1 MHKQSKIGV
10 FLDSLFVSQRLG
22 PQVVFQTVL
31 PATPPDWAEPEKPW
45 PAPIRSLLK
54 AAGFKNLYRHQ
65 ARAIDFVRNNRHVI
79 VATPTASGKTLVYDL
94 PVLEHFLIDPDFSAL
109 YIFPLKALA
118 QDQLQTFEALAAHLE
133 PTRPTA
139 AVYDGDTS
147 AYRRK
152 CIRKAPPN
160 VVITNPEMVHLS
172 FLAHHRK
179 WAPFLERLQLVVVDE
194 VHTYRGVMGSHV
206 AQVFRRFHRIC
217 RHYRASPTFV
227 FSSATVANPAQLTR
241 QLTGLEVITIDKNSA
256 PRGRRHLVFLN
267 PMLGPARAAIVLLKA
282 ALEKGLRTIVYTQ
295 SRKRT
300 ELIALWAGNESGA
313 FAERI
318 SAYRAGLLPEERR
331 DIEARLASGD
341 LLAVITTSA
350 LELGIDIG
358 DLDLCLLVGYPG
370 SIISTWQRGGRVG
383 RSGQDSALILIAA
396 EDALDQYFMRNPRDF
411 IDREPESAVVNPFN
425 LKIMT
430 QHLVCAAAELTLKTD
445 ESILEAENACEALT
459 RLEKEGQLLK
469 SADGKEFYARRKA
482 PHRDVNL
489 RGAGNR
495 FQIINRQTDKLIG
508 EIDDYRAF
516 RETHPGAVYLHKG
529 DSFVVD
535 RLDLSRRTVSVS
547 KARVDYYTR
556 IRSHKLTEIIKVKDK
571 QIIWSTD
578 IYIGKLKVTY
588 QVTEY
593 ERRRIRSK
601 TLIDRI
607 TLDLP
612 PQIFETEGLWYQIPA
627 TILRQCKSRD
637 FDLMGALHAI
647 EHAAI
652 GIFPLLVMADH
663 NDIGGM
669 STDFH
674 PQMGSA
680 VIFIYDGIPGGAGL
694 TRLAF
699 TNARRLFEYTRK
711 VIRDCPCKSGCPS
724 CIQSP
729 QCGSGNRPMDKKG
742 ALIILDRL
750 EDGIIEVNAGAS
762 VENSESTT
770 TRKAGGLDFTA
781 IGGKRQGREVP
792 QSLRVEPGAS
802 HPVRKTQIS
811 AAPAEFQ
818 KKQSKNPLSANFGAS
833 ENLHFGVLDL
843 ETQRSAAEV
852 GGWNRADRM
861 GISCGVLYDSKRDKF
876 MAYLED
882 QIVRLIEDLQKI
894 DLIVG
899 FNIKR
904 FDYLVLKGYSNFDFS
919 TLNTLDILEDLH
931 SRLGFRLSLAH
942 LAQETLGTT
951 KQADGLQALKWWQ
964 AGRIRDI
971 VDYCKMDVKLTRDLF
986 LFGRQNGYLIFSN
999 RGQKKMRVPVDWHPD
1014 RLLSKRES

>member
-1 MHKQSKIGV
+1 
-10 FLDSLFVSQRLG
+10 
-22 PQVVFQTVL
+22 
-31 PATPPDWAEPEKPW
+31 
-45 PAPIRSLLK
+45 
-54 AAGFKNLYRHQ
+54 
-65 ARAIDFVRNNRHVI
+65 
-79 VATPTASGKTLVYDL
+79 
-94 PVLEHFLIDPDFSAL
+94 
-109 YIFPLKALA
+109 
-118 QDQLQTFEALAAHLE
+118 
-133 PTRPTA
+133 
-139 AVYDGDTS
+139 
-147 AYRRK
+147 
-152 CIRKAPPN
+152 
-160 VVITNPEMVHLS
+160 
-172 FLAHHRK
+172 
-179 WAPFLERLQLVVVDE
+179 
-194 VHTYRGVMGSHV
+194 
-206 AQVFRRFHRIC
+206 
-217 RHYRASPTFV
+217 V

-295 SRKRT
+295 SRKLT

-370 SIISTWQRGGRVG
+370 SVISTWQRGGRVG
-383 RSGQDSALILIAA
+383 RGGQDSALILIAG

-425 LKIMT
+425 LQIMT
-430 QHLVCAAAELTLKTD
+430 QHLVCAAAELTLRTD
-445 ESILEAENACEALT
+445 ESILEAENASEALY
-459 RLEKEGQLLK
+459 RLEKEGRLLK
-469 SADGKEFYARRKA
+469 SADGKEIFARRKA
-482 PHRDVNL
+482 PHRDVDL

-495 FQIINRQTDKLIG
+495 FQIITGQGDMLIG

-535 RLDLSRRTVSVS
+535 RLDLSTRTVSVS
-547 KARVDYYTR
+547 KAHVDYYTR
-556 IRSHKLTEIIKVKDK
+556 IRSHKLTEIIKIKNKKLV
-571 QIIWSTD
+571 WGTD
-578 IYIGKLKVTY
+578 VYIGKLKVTD
-588 QVTEY
+588 QVMEY

-601 TLIDRI
+601 TIIDRI
-607 TLDLP
+607 TLNLP

-627 TILRQCKSRD
+627 TILRQCESRD

-663 NDIGGM
+663 NDVGGM

-694 TRLAF
+694 TRMAF
-699 TNARRLFEYTRK
+699 INARRLFEYTRK

-742 ALIILDRL
+742 ALFILDRL
-750 EDGIIEVNAGAS
+750 EDSIVEVNADAS
-762 VENSESTT
+762 DEN
-770 TRKAGGLDFTA
+770 
-781 IGGKRQGREVP
+781 GK
-792 QSLRVEPGAS
+792 L
-802 HPVRKTQIS
+802 S
-811 AAPAEFQ
+811 AAPAEFK
-818 KKQSKNPLSANFGAS
+818 KKQSKNPVAANFGVSAD
-833 ENLHFGVLDL
+833 LHFGVLDL
-843 ETQRSAAEV
+843 ETQRSAAQV

-861 GISCGVLYDSKRDKF
+861 GISCGVLYDSNKDTFR
-876 MAYLED
+876 AYLED
-882 QIVRLIEDLQKI
+882 QIAGLIEDLQKI

-919 TLNTLDILEDLH
+919 RLNTLDILEDIH

-942 LAQETLGTT
+942 LAQETH
-951 KQADGLQALKWWQ
+951 
-964 AGRIRDI
+964 
-971 VDYCKMDVKLTRDLF
+971 CKMDVKFTRDLF
-986 LFGRQNGYLIFSN
+986 LFGRQNGYLLFSN
-999 RGQKKMRVPVDWHPD
+999 RGQKRMRVPVDWHTD
-1014 RLLSKRES
+1014 RLLSKRG

>member
-1 MHKQSKIGV
+1 MHKQSKIAD
-10 FLDSLFVSQRLG
+10 FLDSLFDSERLG

-31 PATPPDWAEPEKPW
+31 PANPPDWAEPQKPW
-45 PAPIRSLLK
+45 PASIRSLLK
-54 AAGFKNLYRHQ
+54 SAGFKNLYRHQ

-94 PVLEHFLIDPDFSAL
+94 PVLEHFLINPDFSAL

-118 QDQLQTFEALAAHLE
+118 QDQLQTFEALAAHLQ
-133 PTRPTA
+133 PSRPTA
-139 AVYDGDTS
+139 AIYDGDTT

-152 CIRKAPPN
+152 RIREAPPN
-160 VVITNPEMVHLS
+160 VVITNPEMLHLS

-179 WAPFLERLQLVVVDE
+179 WAPFLARLHMVVVDE

-206 AQVFRRFHRIC
+206 AQLFRRFHRIC
-217 RHYRASPTFV
+217 RHYGASPTFV

-241 QLTGLEVITIDKNSA
+241 QLTGLEVITIDKSSA

-267 PMLGPARAAIVLLKA
+267 PMLGPARDAIVLLKA
-282 ALEKGLRTIVYTQ
+282 AMEKGLRTIVYTQ
-295 SRKRT
+295 SRKMT
-300 ELIALWAGNESGA
+300 ELIALWARNESGA

-370 SIISTWQRGGRVG
+370 SVISTWQRGGRVG
-383 RSGQDSALILIAA
+383 RSGQDSALILIAG
-396 EDALDQYFMRNPRDF
+396 EDALDQYFMRNPVDF

-425 LKIMT
+425 QQIMT
-430 QHLVCAAAELTLKTD
+430 QHLVCAAAELTLKSN
-445 ESILEAENACEALT
+445 ESILAAENVSEVLA

-469 SADGKEFYARRKA
+469 SADGKDICARRKA
-482 PHRDVNL
+482 PHRDVDL

-535 RLDLSRRTVSVS
+535 YLDLNKRKVFAS
-547 KARVDYYTR
+547 KARVNYYTR
-556 IRSHKLTEIIKVKDK
+556 VRAHKLTEIIKVNNKK
-571 QIIWSTD
+571 FIWGTNV
-578 IYIGKLKVTY
+578 YIGKLKVTDK
-588 QVTEY
+588 VTEY
-593 ERRRIRSK
+593 ERWRIRTK
-601 TLIDRI
+601 TIIDRI
-607 TLDLP
+607 SLDLP

-627 TILRQCKSRD
+627 SIQRLCKTKH
-637 FDLMGALHAI
+637 FDLMGALHAL

-652 GIFPLLVMADH
+652 GIFPLLVMSDH
-663 NDIGGM
+663 NDVGGM

-674 PQMGSA
+674 PQVGAA

-694 TRLAF
+694 TQLAF
-699 TNARRLFEYTRK
+699 ANARRLFEYTRK

-729 QCGSGNRPMDKKG
+729 QCGSGNRPMDKRG
-742 ALIILDRL
+742 ALFILDRL
-750 EDGIIEVNAGAS
+750 EAHAGSNDNIEKAGDAS
-762 VENSESTT
+762 DETRESTT
-770 TRKAGGLDFTA
+770 TPKAGGLDFTA
-781 IGGKRQGREVP
+781 
-792 QSLRVEPGAS
+792 VE
-802 HPVRKTQIS
+802 S
-811 AAPAEFQ
+811 AED
-818 KKQSKNPLSANFGAS
+818 LY
-833 ENLHFGVLDL
+833 FGVLDL

-861 GISCGVLYDSKRDKF
+861 GISCGVLYDSKKDAF
-876 MAYLED
+876 TAYLEN
-882 QIVRLIEDLQKI
+882 QIARLIEDLQKV

-904 FDYLVLKGYSNFDFS
+904 FDYQVLKGYSDFDFS
-919 TLNTLDILEDLH
+919 TLNTLDILEDIYSH
-931 SRLGFRLSLAH
+931 LGFRLSLAH
-942 LAQETLGTT
+942 LAQETLGAN
-951 KQADGLQALKWWQ
+951 KQTDGLQALKWWQ
-964 AGRIRDI
+964 EGRIGDI

-999 RGQKKMRVPVDWHPD
+999 RSRKRMRIPVDWQTD
-1014 RLLSKRES
+1014 RLLS

>member
-1 MHKQSKIGV
+1 MHKQSKIGN
-10 FLDSLFVSQRLG
+10 FLDSLFVSQHLG
-22 PQVVFQTVL
+22 SQVVFQTVL
-31 PATPPDWAEPEKPW
+31 PATPPDWAEPEKPM

-54 AAGFKNLYRHQ
+54 ATGFKNLYKHQ
-65 ARAIDFVRNNRHVI
+65 ARAIDFIRNNRHVI

-94 PVLEHFLIDPDFSAL
+94 AVLEHFLTDPDFSAL

-133 PTRPTA
+133 PSRPTA
-139 AVYDGDTS
+139 AIYDGDTS

-152 CIRKAPPN
+152 CIREAPPN

-179 WAPFLERLQLVVVDE
+179 WAPFFARLHLVVVDE
-194 VHTYRGVMGSHV
+194 VHTYRGLMGSHV
-206 AQVFRRFHRIC
+206 AQVFRRFQRIC
-217 RHYRASPTFV
+217 HHYGASPTFV
-227 FSSATVANPAQLTR
+227 FSSATVANPAQLAR
-241 QLTGLEVITIDKNSA
+241 QLTGLEVITIDKSSA

-295 SRKRT
+295 SRKLT
-300 ELIALWAGNESGA
+300 ELIALWAGNESEA

-370 SIISTWQRGGRVG
+370 SVISTWQRGGRVG
-383 RSGQDSALILIAA
+383 RGGQDSALILIAA

-425 LKIMT
+425 LQIMT

-445 ESILEAENACEALT
+445 ESILETENASEALS

-469 SADGKEFYARRKA
+469 SADGKEIYARRKA
-482 PHRDVNL
+482 PHRDVDL

-495 FQIINRQTDKLIG
+495 FQIITRQTDTLIG
-508 EIDDYRAF
+508 EIDEYRAF

-535 RLDLSRRTVSVS
+535 GLDLSARTVSVS
-547 KARVDYYTR
+547 KTRVDYYTR
-556 IRSHKLTEIIKVKDK
+556 IRSHKLTEIIKIENKK
-571 QIIWSTD
+571 FIWGTD
-578 IYIGKLKVTY
+578 VYIGKLKVTD

-601 TLIDRI
+601 TIIDRI
-607 TLDLP
+607 ILDLP

-627 TILRQCKSRD
+627 TVLRQCKSRD
-637 FDLMGALHAI
+637 FDLMGALHAV

-663 NDIGGM
+663 NDVGGM

-729 QCGSGNRPMDKKG
+729 QCGSGNRPMDKAG
-742 ALIILDRL
+742 ALFMLDRL
-750 EDGIIEVNAGAS
+750 EAHAGRNHNIEKNADAS
-762 VENSESTT
+762 DESNE
-770 TRKAGGLDFTA
+770 L
-781 IGGKRQGREVP
+781 
-792 QSLRVEPGAS
+792 
-802 HPVRKTQIS
+802 S

-818 KKQSKNPLSANFGAS
+818 KKQSKNPVADNLGAS
-833 ENLHFGVLDL
+833 EDLNFGVLDL
-843 ETQRSAAEV
+843 ETQRSAAQV

-861 GISCGVLYDSKRDKF
+861 GISCGVLYDSKKDTFR
-876 MAYLED
+876 AYLED
-882 QIVRLIEDLQKI
+882 QIAGLIEDLQKI

-904 FDYLVLKGYSNFDFS
+904 FDYLVLKGYSKFDFS
-919 TLNTLDILEDLH
+919 RLNTLDILEDIH

-964 AGRIRDI
+964 EGRIGDI
-971 VDYCKMDVKLTRDLF
+971 VDYCKKDVKLTRDLF

-999 RGQKKMRVPVDWHPD
+999 RGQKRMRVPVDWHPD
-1014 RLLSKRES
+1014 RLLSKRG

>member
-1 MHKQSKIGV
+1 MHKQSKIGD
-10 FLDSLFVSQRLG
+10 FLDSLFDSQHLG

-31 PATPPDWAEPEKPW
+31 PATPPEWAEPEKPW
-45 PAPIRSLLK
+45 PAPIQSLLK
-54 AAGFKNLYRHQ
+54 ATGFKNLYKHQ
-65 ARAIDFVRNNRHVI
+65 ARAIDFVRNNRHVT

-94 PVLEHFLIDPDFSAL
+94 PVLEHFLTDSDFSAL

-133 PTRPTA
+133 PSRPTA
-139 AVYDGDTS
+139 AIYDGDTS

-152 CIRKAPPN
+152 CIREAPPN

-179 WAPFLERLQLVVVDE
+179 WAPFLARLHMVVVDE

-217 RHYRASPTFV
+217 SHYGASPTFV

-241 QLTGLEVITIDKNSA
+241 QLTGLEVVTIDKSSA

-267 PMLGPARAAIVLLKA
+267 PMLGAARAAIVLLKA
-282 ALEKGLRTIVYTQ
+282 ALQKGLRTIVYTQ
-295 SRKRT
+295 SRKLT
-300 ELIALWAGNESGA
+300 ELIALWARNESGA

-383 RSGQDSALILIAA
+383 RSGQDSALILIAG

-425 LKIMT
+425 VQIMT
-430 QHLVCAAAELTLKTD
+430 QHLVCAAAELTLKRN
-445 ESILEAENACEALT
+445 ESILEAENAAEVLA

-469 SADGKEFYARRKA
+469 SADGEEICARRKA
-482 PHRDVNL
+482 PHRDVDL

-535 RLDLSRRTVSVS
+535 RLDLSTRKVFAS

-556 IRSHKLTEIIKVKDK
+556 ARAHKLTEIIKIDDK
-571 QIIWSTD
+571 KFTWGTTV
-578 IYIGKLKVTY
+578 YIGKLKVTD

-601 TLIDRI
+601 TIIDRI
-607 TLDLP
+607 SLDLP
-612 PQIFETEGLWYQIPA
+612 PQIFETEGLWYQIP
-627 TILRQCKSRD
+627 TSIQRQCKSKH

-663 NDIGGM
+663 NDVGGM

-694 TRLAF
+694 TQSAF
-699 TNARRLFEYTRK
+699 ANIGRLFEYTRK
-711 VIRDCPCKSGCPS
+711 IIRDCPCKSGCPS

-742 ALIILDRL
+742 ALFILDRL
-750 EDGIIEVNAGAS
+750 EDSIREINADAS
-762 VENSESTT
+762 DDNSE
-770 TRKAGGLDFTA
+770 L
-781 IGGKRQGREVP
+781 
-792 QSLRVEPGAS
+792 
-802 HPVRKTQIS
+802 S

-818 KKQSKNPLSANFGAS
+818 KKQPKTAVTVNVEAS
-833 ENLHFGVLDL
+833 EDLHFGVLDL

-852 GGWNRADRM
+852 GGWHRADRM
-861 GISCGVLYDSKRDKF
+861 GISCGVLYDSKKDTF
-876 MAYLED
+876 MAW
-882 QIVRLIEDLQKI
+882 
-894 DLIVG
+894 G
-899 FNIKR
+899 
-904 FDYLVLKGYSNFDFS
+904 S
-919 TLNTLDILEDLH
+919 
-931 SRLGFRLSLAH
+931 A
-942 LAQETLGTT
+942 
-951 KQADGLQALKWWQ
+951 
-964 AGRIRDI
+964 AG
-971 VDYCKMDVKLTRDLF
+971 CFMT
-986 LFGRQNGYLIFSN
+986 
-999 RGQKKMRVPVDWHPD
+999 QKKIHSWRI
-1014 RLLSKRES
+1014 

>member
-1 MHKQSKIGV
+1 MSSASKRKCGIGD

-31 PATPPDWAEPEKPW
+31 PASPPGWAEPEKPW
-45 PAPIRSLLK
+45 PAPIQSLLK
-54 AAGFKNLYRHQ
+54 ATGFKNLYKHQ
-65 ARAIDFVRNNRHVI
+65 ARAIDFVRSNRHVI

-94 PVLEHFLIDPDFSAL
+94 PVLEHFLTDSDFTAL

-118 QDQLQTFEALAAHLE
+118 QDQLQTFEALAAHLQ

-139 AVYDGDTS
+139 AIYDGDTP

-152 CIRKAPPN
+152 CIREAPPN

-179 WAPFLERLQLVVVDE
+179 WAPFLARLHMVVVDE

-217 RHYRASPTFV
+217 RHYGASPTFV

-241 QLTGLEVITIDKNSA
+241 QLTGLEVITIDKSSA
-256 PRGRRHLVFLN
+256 PRGRRYLVFLN

-295 SRKRT
+295 SRKMT
-300 ELIALWAGNESGA
+300 ELIALWARNESGA

-318 SAYRAGLLPEERR
+318 SAYRAGLLPAERR

-370 SIISTWQRGGRVG
+370 SVISTWQRGGRVG
-383 RSGQDSALILIAA
+383 RSGQDSALILIAG
-396 EDALDQYFMRNPRDF
+396 EDALDQYFMRNPDDF

-425 LKIMT
+425 QQIMT
-430 QHLVCAAAELTLKTD
+430 QHLVCAAAELTLKRN
-445 ESILEAENACEALT
+445 ESILAAENVSEVIA

-469 SADGKEFYARRKA
+469 SADGKEIYTRRKA
-482 PHRDVNL
+482 PHRDVDL

-495 FQIINRQTDKLIG
+495 FQIMNRQTDRLIG

-535 RLDLSRRTVSVS
+535 HLDLSTRKVFAS
-547 KARVDYYTR
+547 KARVNYYTR
-556 IRSHKLTEIIKVKDK
+556 VRAHKLTEILKIIDK
-571 QIIWSTD
+571 KFIWGTNV
-578 IYIGKLKVTY
+578 YIGKLKVTD

-601 TLIDRI
+601 TIIDRAC
-607 TLDLP
+607 LDLP
-612 PQIFETEGLWYQIPA
+612 PQIFDTEGLWYQIPA
-627 TILRQCKSRD
+627 SIQRQCKSKH
-637 FDLMGALHAI
+637 FDLMGALHAV

-663 NDIGGM
+663 NDVGGM

-674 PQMGSA
+674 HQAGSA

-699 TNARRLFEYTRK
+699 ANARRLFECTRK

-742 ALIILDRL
+742 ALFILDRL
-750 EDGIIEVNAGAS
+750 EAHAGRNDNIEKSTDAS
-762 VENSESTT
+762 DEI
-770 TRKAGGLDFTA
+770 RKF
-781 IGGKRQGREVP
+781 
-792 QSLRVEPGAS
+792 
-802 HPVRKTQIS
+802 S

-818 KKQSKNPLSANFGAS
+818 KRQPQTPLAVKVEAA
-833 ENLHFGVLDL
+833 EDLYFGVLDL

-852 GGWNRADRM
+852 GGWHRADRM
-861 GISCGVLYDSKRDKF
+861 GISCGVLYDSEKDTCMVYF
-876 MAYLED
+876 ED
-882 QIVRLIEDLQKI
+882 QIARLIEDLQKI
-894 DLIVG
+894 DLIIG

-904 FDYLVLKGYSNFDFS
+904 FDYLVLKGYSDFDFS
-919 TLNTLDILEDLH
+919 TLNTLDILEDIH
-931 SRLGFRLSLAH
+931 RQLGFRLSLAH
-942 LAQETLGTT
+942 LAQETLGAT

-964 AGRIRDI
+964 EGRIGEI

-986 LFGRQNGYLIFSN
+986 LFGRKNGYLIFSN
-999 RGQKKMRVPVDWHPD
+999 RSQKRMRVPLDWQTD

>member
-1 MHKQSKIGV
+1 VAGTDPV
-10 FLDSLFVSQRLG
+10 
-22 PQVVFQTVL
+22 
-31 PATPPDWAEPEKPW
+31 
-45 PAPIRSLLK
+45 
-54 AAGFKNLYRHQ
+54 AAKS
-65 ARAIDFVRNNRHVI
+65 NRVQEVI

-94 PVLEHFLIDPDFSAL
+94 PVLEHFLTDPDFTAL

-118 QDQLQTFEALAAHLE
+118 QDQLQTFEAFAAHLE
-133 PTRPTA
+133 PSRPTA
-139 AVYDGDTS
+139 AIYDGDTS

-152 CIRKAPPN
+152 CIREAPPN
-160 VVITNPEMVHLS
+160 VVLTNPDMVHLS

-179 WAPFLERLQLVVVDE
+179 WAPFLARLHMVVVDE
-194 VHTYRGVMGSHV
+194 VHTYRGIMGSHV
-206 AQVFRRFHRIC
+206 AQIFRRFERIC
-217 RHYRASPTFV
+217 RHYGASPTFV

-241 QLTGLEVITIDKNSA
+241 QLTGLEVITIDKSSA

-295 SRKRT
+295 SRKLT
-300 ELIALWAGNESGA
+300 ELIALWARNESGV

-331 DIEARLASGD
+331 DIEARLANGD

-370 SIISTWQRGGRVG
+370 SVISTWQRGGRVG
-383 RSGQDSALILIAA
+383 RSGQDSALILIAG

-425 LKIMT
+425 IQIMT

-445 ESILEAENACEALT
+445 ERILEAENASEALAQ
-459 RLEKEGQLLK
+459 LEKEGQLLK
-469 SADGKEFYARRKA
+469 TVDGKEICARRKA
-482 PHRDVNL
+482 PHRDVDL

-495 FQIINRQTDKLIG
+495 FQIINKQTDKLTG
-508 EIDDYRAF
+508 EVDDYRAF

-535 RLDLSRRTVSVS
+535 RLDLSTRTIFVS

-556 IRSHKLTEIIKVKDK
+556 VRAHKLTEIIKIENKKFV
-571 QIIWSTD
+571 WGTNV
-578 IYIGKLKVTY
+578 YIGKIKVTD
-588 QVTEY
+588 QVMEY
-593 ERRRIRSK
+593 ERWRIRSK
-601 TLIDRI
+601 TIIDRI

-627 TILRQCKSRD
+627 AIQRKCKSKH

-663 NDIGGM
+663 NDVGGM

-694 TRLAF
+694 TQLAF
-699 TNARRLFEYTRK
+699 AKARRLFEYTRK

-724 CIQSP
+724 CIQSS

-742 ALIILDRL
+742 ALFILDRL
-750 EDGIIEVNAGAS
+750 EAHAGPTGS
-762 VENSESTT
+762 VEINADASDENSKLSV
-770 TRKAGGLDFTA
+770 G
-781 IGGKRQGREVP
+781 
-792 QSLRVEPGAS
+792 PG
-802 HPVRKTQIS
+802 
-811 AAPAEFQ
+811 EFQ
-818 KKQSKNPLSANFGAS
+818 KKQPKTPMVVDVEAS
-833 ENLHFGVLDL
+833 EDLHFGVLDL

-852 GGWNRADRM
+852 GGWHRADRM
-861 GISCGVLYDSKRDKF
+861 GISCGVLYGSKKDTF

-882 QIVRLIEDLQKI
+882 QVARLIEDLQKV

-904 FDYLVLKGYSNFDFS
+904 FDYLVLKGYSDFDFS
-919 TLNTLDILEDLH
+919 TLNTLDILEDIH
-931 SRLGFRLSLAH
+931 SHLGFRLSLAH

-964 AGRIRDI
+964 EGRIRDI

-999 RGQKKMRVPVDWHPD
+999 RGQKRMRVPVEWQTD
-1014 RLLSKRES
+1014 RLLSKRE